1 MAATPPPH
9 DDVPTD
15 APGDDITDDY
25 LEQFPDDEDYK
36 ARLRELEAQM
46 KEVEE
51 REKETAEKIRAECK
65 AEMDERMARL
75 EAQVSNNLTD
85 VSMTS

>member
-1 MAATPPPH
+1 
-9 DDVPTD
+9 
-15 APGDDITDDY
+15 
-25 LEQFPDDEDYK
+25 
-36 ARLRELEAQM
+36 M

-51 REKETAEKIRAECK
+51 REKEMAEKIRAEYK